1 MKKHVH
7 SRNRRRKKT
16 VAQRKAAYARCIAA
30 MHPSAMWDE
39 EQLDE
44 RQFLM
49 DALQPFHDTIVRA
62 LIPLYRDI
70 FEGDDPANDPPE
82 ETVGYAVDLISDAST
97 YDGFDDPIATAIHD
111 IYRDGAEAGLR
122 HVERAIEWYRAFDAQ
137 RRQAMVGG
145 RSSEAAPKAS
155 T

>member
-1 MKKHVH
+1 MKKRAH
-7 SRNRRRKKT
+7 SHNRRRKKT
-16 VAQRKAAYARCIAA
+16 VAQRKAAYARCVAG
-30 MHPSAMWDE
+30 PRVKWDE
-39 EQLDE
+39 ERGDE

-49 DALQPFHDTIVRA
+49 DALLPFRDTIVRA

-70 FEGDDPANDPPE
+70 FEGDDPADDPPE

-97 YDGFDDPIATAIHD
+97 YDGFDYPIATAIHD

-145 RSSEAAPKAS
+145 P
-155 T
+155 